1 MLPLPLPL
9 GVAGEFRHFSDVSS
23 LKRLSAGVAQVV
35 LQPEAPAPRAE
46 RNTRGP
52 ARDYRHQLQ
61 PFVFFW
67 DPSDLSLLF
76 ELIRV

>member
-1 MLPLPLPL
+1 MPLPL

-46 RNTRGP
+46 KNIRGCPCFRASAAAVCLSFGLRDP
-52 ARDYRHQLQ
+52 AL
-61 PFVFFW
+61 PF
-67 DPSDLSLLF
+67 
-76 ELIRV
+76 

>member
-9 GVAGEFRHFSDVSS
+9 GVAGEFRHFSDVGS

-46 RNTRGP
+46 RNTRDP
-52 ARDYRHQLQ
+52 APVSGHQLQ
-61 PFVFFW
+61 PFAFLSGPR
-67 DPSDLSLLF
+67 DPALPF
-76 ELIRV
+76 